1 MTPRMT
7 APSLRRTCAVLALAA
22 LGAAVVACST
32 PAAPQAGAP
41 SELASLQ
48 RSTALLQ
55 IQVDLAASREF
66 YLVYDTKASD
76 LALML
81 RGAELQRYQVLGAQV
96 GRPRVSWFGR
106 AIANAWEGVAWAK
119 GTLEPP
125 RQIDRLVMQGPE
137 PGKGETEAKVPPI
150 PPTAEELYPVP
161 SRYLIRFD
169 AGRSVEIRPRE
180 ADASLG
186 RWAKFKAA
194 WSTRWHDAYAAAFGS
209 REDAVRLRL
218 VLKPK
223 DAESLYRALPPSV
236 RLIVL

>member
-1 MTPRMT
+1 MTSTLTVPRARFRGLLVAT
-7 APSLRRTCAVLALAA
+7 ALLAA
-22 LGAAVVACST
+22 VGACSKDAAV
-32 PAAPQAGAP
+32 PAGSP
-41 SELASLQ
+41 SDLARLQ
-48 RSTALLQ
+48 QTTALLQ
-55 IQVDLAASREF
+55 LQVDLAASRDF

-106 AIANAWEGVAWAK
+106 TAAASWQGVAWSK
-119 GTLEPP
+119 GTLEPL

-137 PGKGETEAKVPPI
+137 PGKGETETKVPPI

-161 SRYLIRFD
+161 ARYLIRFAD
-169 AGRSVEIRPRE
+169 GRSVEIRPRE

-186 RWAKFKAA
+186 RWTKFKAA
-194 WSTRWHDAYAAAFGS
+194 WSTKWHDAYAAAFAS
-209 REDAVRLRL
+209 DDDAVRLRL

-223 DAESLYRALPPSV
+223 DAESLYRGLPPAV
-236 RLIVL
+236 RLLII

>member
-1 MTPRMT
+1 MTSRMS
-7 APSLRRTCAVLALAA
+7 ARSFRRTSAALVMAA
-22 LGAAVVACST
+22 LGAAVACST
-32 PAAPQAGAP
+32 PAAPEAGAP
-41 SELASLQ
+41 SEMASLQ
-48 RSTALLQ
+48 RSAAFLQ
-55 IQVDLAASREF
+55 MQVDLAASKDF
-66 YLVYDTKASD
+66 YLLYDTKAGD

-106 AIANAWEGVAWAK
+106 ASAAAWEGVAWAK

-137 PGKGETEAKVPPI
+137 PGKGEAEAKVPPI

-161 SRYLIRFD
+161 SRYLIRF
-169 AGRSVEIRPRE
+169 AEGRSVEIRPRE

-194 WSTRWHDAYAAAFGS
+194 WSTKWRDAYAAAFGS
-209 REDAVRLRL
+209 RDDAVRLRL

-223 DAESLYRALPPSV
+223 DAESLYRGLPPAV
-236 RLIVL
+236 RFLVF